1 MKLLIMGPPGA
12 GKGTQAVN
20 IVSKYNVPHIST
32 GDMFRLAIKEGTPL
46 GQKAKSYMD
55 AGELVPDEVTNGI
68 VKDRLS
74 KEDVKTG
81 FLLDG
86 YPRTINQGVALD
98 EMLHT
103 LGMEIDAVVN
113 IDVQDD
119 KLVERIVGRRICKS
133 CGATYHLVFKP
144 SKVEEICDE
153 CGNELYQRKD
163 DDEVTVKNRLA
174 VYHNQTTPLLEYYS
188 AKGNLYNINGDQDI
202 DQVFEAIQTTLEGLS
217 L

>member
-20 IVSKYNVPHIST
+20 IVSNYNVPHIST
-32 GDMFRLAIKEGTPL
+32 GDMFRAAIKDGTPL
-46 GQKAKSYMD
+46 GQRAKSYMD

-68 VKDRLS
+68 VKERLS
-74 KEDVKTG
+74 KADTQQG

-86 YPRTINQGVALD
+86 FPRTINQGVALD

-103 LGMEIDAVVN
+103 VGMKIDAVINVEVADTLL
-113 IDVQDD
+113 ID
-119 KLVERIVGRRICKS
+119 RIVGRRICKS
-133 CGATYHLVFKP
+133 CGATYHLTYNPPKQAGV
-144 SKVEEICDE
+144 CDV
-153 CGNELYQRKD
+153 CGEELYQRKD

-188 AKGNLYNINGDQDI
+188 AKGCLFNINGDQDI
-202 DQVFEAIQTTLEGLS
+202 KKVFEDIQTTIEGLKQ
-217 L
+217 